1 MLTIHHPPHPPSFPP
16 SLTGLAYALLA
27 SLPPIYGLY
36 TATLPSMIYAIFGTS
51 QHLAVGPVA
60 LVSIFYPRACAGLGL
75 STEGGSE
82 ELEARA
88 ALAPV
93 LSFWVGIIF
102 LLCGMLRISKVREE
116 SEGWERE
123 RMEARGEKR

>member
-1 MLTIHHPPHPPSFPP
+1 
-16 SLTGLAYALLA
+16 
-27 SLPPIYGLY
+27 
-36 TATLPSMIYAIFGTS
+36 MIYALFGTS

-75 STEGGSE
+75 STEGGNE

-93 LSFWVGIIF
+93 LSFWVGILF

-116 SEGWERE
+116 EGWKGKEGRQEERE
-123 RMEARGEKR
+123 KIKHL